1 MIGNAPQNAHFSKR
15 LDPFVTVGSISDPK
29 KRNECRLLS
38 CIVRSSIVRLSIVR
52 SSLVRLSIV
61 RPSILRSSI
70 VRSSIVRSYQTF
82 DHRYGRRPCNYECS
96 ILPGYEAVHVP
107 SICAR
112 AVHPHVE
119 IRTTSPTTYRIKL
132 NIRGITLA
140 GHTRTFRLS

>member
-119 IRTTSPTTYRIKL
+119 IRTTSPTTY
-132 NIRGITLA
+132 
-140 GHTRTFRLS
+140 LSLIHI